1 MTFLLSREICY
12 ARKMNDIYREIGMVL
27 EGRRVEIGMSKRK
40 LSELSGITPPYLRE
54 VLRGDRKPSI
64 ITLISICNAM
74 NIKLSKLFSILEN
87 NRNF

>member
-1 MTFLLSREICY
+1 
-12 ARKMNDIYREIGMVL
+12 MNDIYREIGMVL

-64 ITLISICNAM
+64 AILIAICKAM
-74 NIKLSKLFSILEN
+74 NLKMSDLFLELEN
-87 NRNF
+87 DT